1 MLDFG
6 SVSKYL
12 GYNALQDHFPL
23 MTLRPNPECTSYWC
37 RKQQQRY
44 AQQLA
49 ERAKTCPPVE
59 PKVVAASPPLC
70 GRRVALPR
78 RRSHL

>member
-1 MLDFG
+1 
-6 SVSKYL
+6 
-12 GYNALQDHFPL
+12 

-59 PKVVAASPPLC
+59 PQVVAAPPPPVVRTARCAPASPFTS
-70 GRRVALPR
+70 VASVICNVICSVCHL
-78 RRSHL
+78 SHL